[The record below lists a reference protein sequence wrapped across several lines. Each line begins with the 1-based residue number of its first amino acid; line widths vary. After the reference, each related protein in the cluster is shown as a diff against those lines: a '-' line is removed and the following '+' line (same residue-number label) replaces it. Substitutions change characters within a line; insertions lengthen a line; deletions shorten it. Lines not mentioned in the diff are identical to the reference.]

1 MDGITFY
8 GRYFNVITMNTQ
20 SQKVSMAEKIGYS
33 LGDCSA
39 NLVFQMMMI
48 YQTKFYTDIFGLEGA
63 IAGTVMLVARITD
76 AFVDPTVGLLSD
88 RTKTRFG
95 KYRPWVL
102 WTALPFM
109 VFYVLAFYN
118 PGIEDKG
125 LVALYA
131 TLSYTLLMSLY
142 SFNNT
147 PYASLGGVMS
157 GDIKERTSITSIRF
171 VAACPVCG
179 AGTYAPFGK
188 QVFGWWRQSA
198 WLVMYHLFVRLYR
211 VRFSGHYF
219 LFNS

>member
-1 MDGITFY
+1 
-8 GRYFNVITMNTQ
+8 
-20 SQKVSMAEKIGYS
+20 MAEKIGYS

-109 VFYVLAFYN
+109 VFYVLAFYTQDLKASRT
-118 PGIEDKG
+118 ISCFCW
-125 LVALYA
+125 ARTYQ
-131 TLSYTLLMSLY
+131 YHFH
-142 SFNNT
+142 SFC
-147 PYASLGGVMS
+147 GGYH
-157 GDIKERTSITSIRF
+157 
-171 VAACPVCG
+171 CPVCG

>member
-1 MDGITFY
+1 
-8 GRYFNVITMNTQ
+8 
-20 SQKVSMAEKIGYS
+20 
-33 LGDCSA
+33 
-39 NLVFQMMMI
+39 MMMI

-171 VAACPVCG
+171 VAAIDSVVG
-179 AGTYAPFGK
+179 LIPFGTIIFWVITSFRGVTSSPMK
-188 QVFGWWRQSA
+188 RMAPTRELVDEFSETLIVNLVISPCVSCESTTAQ
-198 WLVMYHLFVRLYR
+198 WLSLPSV
-211 VRFSGHYF
+211 
-219 LFNS
+219 